1 LATALER
8 PGCVHA
14 ATASA
19 SANSRPGARALER
32 PRRPC
37 ANGLDREALMVFL
50 LVLLTLGWCLPA
62 LAYADPGTGALL
74 WQIMVA
80 VLAGVMFKLR
90 SIAQWFS
97 KRRSK

>member
-1 LATALER
+1 
-8 PGCVHA
+8 
-14 ATASA
+14 
-19 SANSRPGARALER
+19 
-32 PRRPC
+32 
-37 ANGLDREALMVFL
+37 L